1 MSTTAFK
8 RFAPAIVL
16 FILSPFIAE
25 FLLGNIGIDAIENY
39 IFMAPLYGGGAL
51 LVREMAR
58 RSGRG
63 WPAILLLGLAYAI
76 VEEGLITQTLF
87 NPSYYGHELLNA
99 AYIPALGIGV
109 WWTMFV
115 LTLHTV
121 WSISVS
127 IALVESFVP
136 KYRTKPWLGKIGI
149 TTAVILFLFG
159 AIMNFYGTYLQE
171 AFLASIEQ
179 LSGVVIATA
188 IVVVTSFMA
197 TRKMK
202 RNEISGNA
210 PNPWMV
216 GLFSFSASSLFML
229 GGFFPGWIFTII
241 WTVLIVTACIVIARW
256 SEMNGW
262 KPIHIA
268 ALASGALITYIWNS
282 FFQKPVLGTAGII
295 DITGNVVFALIAL
308 MCIYAAV
315 KLSRKSIA

>member
-1 MSTTAFK
+1 MSTIAFK

-39 IFMAPLYGGGAL
+39 IFLAPLYGGGAL
-51 LVREMAR
+51 LVREIAR

-63 WPAILLLGLAYAI
+63 WPAILLLGLAFAI

-87 NPSYYGHELLNA
+87 NPSYFRHELLSA

-121 WSISVS
+121 WSISIS

-136 KYRTKPWLGKIGI
+136 KYRTEPWLGKIGI
-149 TTAVILFLFG
+149 ATACILFLLG
-159 AIMNFYGTYLQE
+159 SIMNFYGTYLQE

-188 IVVVTSFMA
+188 IVVATSFVA
-197 TRKMK
+197 TGRMQS
-202 RNEISGNA
+202 NEIKDNA
-210 PNPWMV
+210 PSPWMV
-216 GLFSFSASSLFML
+216 GLFSFSVSSLFML
-229 GGFFPGWIFTII
+229 GGFFPGWMFTII
-241 WTVLIVTACIVIARW
+241 WIVLIVTACIVISRW

-295 DITGNVVFALIAL
+295 DTIGNIIFALIAL
-308 MCIYAAV
+308 MCIYTAI
-315 KLSRKSIA
+315 KLSQRSIT